1 VSTREE
7 TLRQAC
13 GPDGKDTRSGRQPL
27 QGNATRFPRRLS
39 EETLARLRSPG
50 PRRPRGA
57 RPGQRW
63 TPATPAEQLLVE
75 EASRWHRVSQTLL
88 DELGR
93 VRLELTGALAQLRPS
108 QLASG
113 VCPLT
118 EGELRALTAAAA
130 GEPVADTARR
140 LRCSKAAL
148 QQARKQA
155 TKRLSARNPMHAVA
169 LATAAGWIRRDQL
182 VKGENDE

>member
-1 VSTREE
+1 VSTQE
-7 TLRQAC
+7 TLQQAC
-13 GPDGKDTRSGRQPL
+13 GPDGKDTRNGSQPL
-27 QGNATRFPRRLS
+27 QGNATRPSRRLS
-39 EETLARLRSPG
+39 EATLARLRSPG
-50 PRRPRGA
+50 PRRPLGA

-63 TPATPAEQLLVE
+63 TPANPAEQLLAE

-93 VRLELTGALAQLRPS
+93 VRLELAGARAQLRLDGLTS
-108 QLASG
+108 N

-118 EGELRALTAAAA
+118 EGELRALTAAAT

-140 LRCSKAAL
+140 LRCSQAAL

-155 TKRLSARNPMHAVA
+155 TKRLGARNPMHAVA

-182 VKGENDE
+182 VKGETDG